1 LLLHAATAAP
11 PTAAEFSPNARQII
25 KKAPPGQAAA
35 VNGTGQGAAPAGGK
49 GPGAAPASPPPP
61 PSPPTQRVPEG
72 DVKQCVGPPPL
83 RQIEDP
89 QSPPCVNYWKGD
101 NGGATARGVTRDNI

>member
-1 LLLHAATAAP
+1 MTSPQSGRALRRPGRTAGPVNLGVALGMLALLLPLLLHAATAAP

-72 DVKQCVGPPPL
+72 DV
-83 RQIEDP
+83 
-89 QSPPCVNYWKGD
+89 
-101 NGGATARGVTRDNI
+101 